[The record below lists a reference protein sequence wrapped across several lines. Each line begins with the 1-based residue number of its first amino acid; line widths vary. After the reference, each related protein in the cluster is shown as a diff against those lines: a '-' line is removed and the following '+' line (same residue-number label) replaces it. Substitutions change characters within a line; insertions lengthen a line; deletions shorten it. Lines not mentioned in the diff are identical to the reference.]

1 MRSIQRY
8 ANAVSSMS
16 MERAS
21 RALLSRTPKS
31 KNYNSSETMTI
42 ESRQCIAAGSLVSL
56 NFSLALTTG
65 ELIDSNFE
73 QPAASFRLGDGT
85 MLPGFE
91 QELLGLSRGDEIEST
106 LVAEQAFGAINPANR
121 HRFPIAKFRNLL
133 EDDLI
138 PTEVGAV
145 VSFKDAGGGDLPGV
159 IAELTESVVVVD
171 FNHPLAG
178 KEIVFK
184 ARINSVIDADVEAVE
199 IKV

>member
-1 MRSIQRY
+1 MT
-8 ANAVSSMS
+8 
-16 MERAS
+16 
-21 RALLSRTPKS
+21 L
-31 KNYNSSETMTI
+31 ETTQ
-42 ESRQCIAAGSLVSL
+42 SIAAGSLVSL
-56 NFSLALTTG
+56 HFSLALTTG

-73 QPAASFRLGDGT
+73 QPVASFRLGDGS

-91 QELLGLSRGDEIEST
+91 QELLGLSKGDEIEIA
-106 LVAEQAFGAINPANR
+106 LAAEQAFGAVNPANR

-145 VSFKDAGGGDLPGV
+145 VSFKDAGGFDLPGV
-159 IAELTESVVVVD
+159 IAELTEFMVVVD

-184 ARINSVIDADVEAVE
+184 ARINSVIDADVEAIE

>member
-1 MRSIQRY
+1 
-8 ANAVSSMS
+8 
-16 MERAS
+16 
-21 RALLSRTPKS
+21 
-31 KNYNSSETMTI
+31 
-42 ESRQCIAAGSLVSL
+42 
-56 NFSLALTTG
+56 
-65 ELIDSNFE
+65 
-73 QPAASFRLGDGT
+73 

-91 QELLGLSRGDEIEST
+91 QELLGLSKGDEIET
-106 LVAEQAFGAINPANR
+106 ALAAEQAFGAVNPANR

-145 VSFKDAGGGDLPGV
+145 VSFKDAGGFDLPGV
-159 IAELTESVVVVD
+159 IAELTESMVVVD

-184 ARINSVIDADVEAVE
+184 ARINSVIDADVEAIE